1 METTSRS
8 SSRHASPTVSRR
20 PLRFPSARRPRRY
33 DSGRMR
39 VQSDVLRVA
48 IVDDEPLARE
58 RIRTLLQE
66 RGGMEIVAEC
76 ADGEQAVAAAL
87 ALAPDILFLDIQM
100 PELDGF
106 GVLEALGADA
116 PPAVIFVTAFD
127 EYAIRAFEA
136 EAIDYLLKPVT
147 PERFE
152 KAVARARQRL
162 EARRPD
168 GSGEAL
174 RAFVARLQAERGYA
188 TRFVARDGSKVT
200 FIRVEDVDRIEA
212 AGNYARIHAGGRS
225 HLVRDTLKAI
235 EGRLDP
241 GQFVRVHR
249 SAIVRLERIAGLE
262 PYFHGEYVV
271 TLRDGTR
278 LTSSRSYSARLRAL
292 LR

>member
-1 METTSRS
+1 MSRL
-8 SSRHASPTVSRR
+8 VSAQSAM
-20 PLRFPSARRPRRY
+20 LRA
-33 DSGRMR
+33 
-39 VQSDVLRVA
+39 V

-58 RIRTLLQE
+58 RIRTLLE
-66 RGGMEIVAEC
+66 ARAGMDIVAEC
-76 ADGEQAVAAAL
+76 ADGEQAVAAVL
-87 ALAPDILFLDIQM
+87 ATTPDILFLDIQM

-106 GVLEALGADA
+106 GVLEALGSDA

-136 EAIDYLLKPVT
+136 EAIDYLLKPVI

-152 KAVARARQRL
+152 KALARARQRL
-162 EARRPD
+162 EARRPEQSD
-168 GSGEAL
+168 DAMRAL
-174 RAFVARLQAERGYA
+174 LTRLQAERGYA
-188 TRFVARDGSKVT
+188 TRFIARDGAKVT
-200 FIRVEDVDRIEA
+200 FIRVDDVDRIEA
-212 AGNYARIHAGGRS
+212 AGNYARIHAGGKS

-235 EGRLDP
+235 EARLDP
-241 GQFVRVHR
+241 AQFVRVHR